1 MQSARGRASQA
12 QRSAGAPRQ
21 EGAWCAQ
28 NTERRGGC
36 NALRVR
42 ERGERYQRRC
52 ENHSSIH
59 SHL

>member
-28 NTERRGGC
+28 NTERLKT
-36 NALRVR
+36 LRDEVAAM
-42 ERGERYQRRC
+42 
-52 ENHSSIH
+52 H
-59 SHL
+59 